1 MITSFIRQGYV
12 HAFSCII
19 ADYLLQEMPLMP
31 EVTYASLGYLV
42 NWINNRIYADC
53 QDLKT
58 RHHHTIQAIQHLCS
72 FRAGAYTSDAQKVT
86 QLIDDVISI
95 IMDYAN
101 VLPQEA
107 IKRINSR
114 TIEFSVSSPEETEHL
129 CEESWHAFYAI
140 WNDTCQSSGYTLP
153 STPSDMTDEMIS
165 AIAITLKKELEQA
178 NYLRPQDIKL
188 DLNEEELWTILAE
201 FVSAASTPHAIG
213 AQKKL
218 LNSAAIILDATF
230 TVYLHHHIEPK
241 IAESIQAVEMLRELY
256 KDNYTP

>member
-1 MITSFIRQGYV
+1 
-12 HAFSCII
+12 
-19 ADYLLQEMPLMP
+19 MP